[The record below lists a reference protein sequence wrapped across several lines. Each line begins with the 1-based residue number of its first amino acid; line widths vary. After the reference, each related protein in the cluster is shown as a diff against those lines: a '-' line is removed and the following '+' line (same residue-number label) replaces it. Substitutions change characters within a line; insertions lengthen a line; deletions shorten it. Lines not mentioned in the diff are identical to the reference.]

1 MCDCGR
7 VVTGPNTVVMP
18 ETGNGHN
25 CDCSAPQFLI
35 DGAKNDNRLVSMFG
49 QGDVSAKLDS
59 LVRVVC
65 VLDFLLFFFFDE
77 CRPVSSSHVHV
88 FSLLLPC
95 TALITYVCVRFSLRH
110 ISSVRAHPTE

>member
-65 VLDFLLFFFFDE
+65 FGFFAFFFSSTSADLFL
-77 CRPVSSSHVHV
+77 SSHVHV
-88 FSLLLPC
+88 FSLL
-95 TALITYVCVRFSLRH
+95 H